1 VPVGRLFFSIEGDTS
16 RLQQSVREA
25 IAVAQDAGVKITR
38 AGQSFVAAFD
48 DALNPA
54 KRLTEQ
60 IQLLETVGRPASDI
74 LKVMGDQ
81 IRNASETARA
91 NGQAIDPLVQ
101 KYVDLAAGA
110 KTTGFS
116 IESLGKSLGD
126 FARDPVSAAKAGVS
140 GFLDT
145 LGPTAVGLAG
155 IASAAAAAGVAIFKL
170 AKDTAD
176 EAEQITNLSLRT
188 GIGVERIQSL
198 QKAAELMGVSGETV
212 VSAVSKI
219 NLELG
224 RFGTGGEF
232 TKGVTALG
240 ISLEDASG
248 KARPAVEL
256 LGELRDKLLEIED
269 PAERAQVATA
279 VLGRR
284 NQELAPLLLNSRENL
299 FELAKQLE
307 DTGAV
312 MDKVALDQAMKLDE
326 KLDLLSA
333 RFAKVKTMA
342 KAAAVETALAVSD
355 IFTGDFWKLLAENL
369 AKGAGMQSAAL
380 ASMQMRM
387 KETADAAAVAAAA
400 HEDAGRKAADAAGL
414 AKMKEEE
421 LYNERLKLL
430 SQGRENVDL
439 LVKLQEAQNAFN
451 AAIEKG
457 LGHREKEK
465 ALNSVLAIRDEIRA
479 REDQARA
486 YEKALD
492 AVRSLQQE
500 HYEAAKRLRQ
510 AEYEEEQKRIQ
521 DAAAARD
528 RLQDEIDKEM
538 AALDRVQ
545 PRDPLKDL
553 IPSDKDV
560 REAER
565 RYSEIARVTTDWG
578 RQTVSIGEE
587 MRRQISTA
595 VDDFGRKV
603 ADSIVHWKGLGS
615 AVKEFFSGLAEST
628 LRIFVERLFSP
639 LQKLLGGIV
648 DSIFGMGKAGAGSL
662 AGGAPLGLGLGGGIT
677 GALAGGVIGA
687 SVMGVASDNPSAR
700 GLGITGLGL
709 TGIAGATS
717 VATGMPLA
725 SAMGAMFTN
734 PWTAVIAGGVL
745 GTIALVKALRGK
757 NAWESGSP
765 EAKRDFGI
773 DLSQDQFKQFATGL
787 GLSEDQAYGIRK
799 DLQSSPLFLTT
810 VAGPLAQAQGTMG
823 QFLKSLEAVKTSW
836 GTFDFRKAFELG
848 QATGDWAE
856 LNRQLVEAFGSSQ
869 ALSKAL
875 PDFASKLA
883 AVSTAAS
890 SVDPAVKAMIDGFTG
905 LRQAIS
911 GMVPQAAT
919 MYETFLATGEITG
932 EFAAKVTELGGDLR
946 AFQEV
951 ADLSSINREFATLTD
966 HFRQTGEVLPELR
979 DLFVKFG
986 GDLSALDRA
995 AGLPGL
1001 KSSLGFVQQL
1011 SDELAQFLPE
1021 ESPLEKLM
1029 SGTMDQSVL
1038 DALAGAGISPEKL
1051 TQITGLLK
1059 MEKGWDEAVGQFRE
1073 TGKLA
1078 RGGLL
1083 EEALSRYGGSAG
1095 QTAVSR
1101 YGEGFNTITEQLLS
1115 GTKAAMDAA
1124 FRSERTGVL
1133 DVLKKAADD
1142 ITAQV
1147 SDITKPIEDQFTAV
1161 SANIRTAFQS
1171 AADAAIAELDRIL
1184 AKIDEIGKST
1194 SEMLDNIAGSETGT
1208 ATTEPGRSN
1217 LQEPVTIGGG
1227 RQATGPYIDLRGATI
1242 FGYDEFARRVA
1253 EAQTQNARRSGA
1265 LARRDRRSPLTCR
1278 YVAPPVSD
1286 DVRWL

>member
-1 VPVGRLFFSIEGDTS
+1 VPVGRLFFELSADTS

-38 AGQSFVAAFD
+38 AGQSFVAAFE

-54 KRLTEQ
+54 KKLTEQ
-60 IQLLETVGRPASDI
+60 IALLETVGRPASDI

-91 NGQAIDPLVQ
+91 NGQAIDPLVK

-110 KTTGFS
+110 KSTGFS

-140 GFLDT
+140 SFLDT

-155 IASAAAAAGVAIFKL
+155 IASAAAAAGAAVFKL

-188 GIGVERIQSL
+188 GIGAERLQAL

-248 KARPAVEL
+248 KAKPAVDL
-256 LGELRDKLLEIED
+256 LGELRARLLEIED

-284 NQELAPLLLNSRENL
+284 NQELIPLLLNSRENL

-307 DTGAV
+307 ESGAV
-312 MDKVALDQAMKLDE
+312 MDKVALDHAMKLDE

-333 RFAKVKTMA
+333 RFAKVKTIA
-342 KAAAVETALAVSD
+342 KEAAVETALAASD
-355 IFTGDFWKLLAENL
+355 LFTGDFWKLLAENL
-369 AKGAGMQSAAL
+369 AKGAGVQSAAL
-380 ASMQMRM
+380 ASMQMRI
-387 KETADAAAVAAAA
+387 KEAAEAATAAAGA
-400 HEDAGRKAADAAGL
+400 HEEAGKKAADAAGL

-430 SQGRENVDL
+430 SEGKENVDL

-457 LGHREKEK
+457 LSHREKEK
-465 ALNSVLAIRDEIRA
+465 ALNSVLAIREEIKA

-486 YEKALD
+486 LEKALD
-492 AVRSLQQE
+492 AATRLEHE
-500 HYEAAKRLRQ
+500 HYEAGERLRQKEFEEEQKRLRQ
-510 AEYEEEQKRIQ
+510 A
-521 DAAAARD
+521 AAESAK
-528 RLQDEIDKEM
+528 LQAEIEKGM
-538 AALDRVQ
+538 AALDKLK
-545 PRDPLKDL
+545 PRDSLEEL
-553 IPSDKDV
+553 IPSDRDV

-565 RYSEIARVTTDWG
+565 RYAQIARVTTDWG

-603 ADSIVHWKGLGS
+603 ADSVVHWKGPGS

-628 LRIFVERLFSP
+628 LRIFVERLFNP
-639 LQKLLGGIV
+639 LQKLLGSIV
-648 DSIFGMGKAGAGSL
+648 DSVFGMGKAGVGSM
-662 AGGAPLGLGLGGGIT
+662 AGGAPLGLGLGGGFA

-687 SVMGVASDNPSAR
+687 SVMGAASDNPYAR
-700 GLGITGLGL
+700 GLGATGLGL

-717 VATGMPLA
+717 LATGMPFA

-745 GTIALVKALRGK
+745 GTIALVRALRGK
-757 NAWESGSP
+757 DAWEAGSP
-765 EAKRDFGI
+765 EAKRDFGV
-773 DLSQDQFKQFATGL
+773 DLTKDQFRQFATGL
-787 GLSEDQAYGIRK
+787 GLSESQTYGIRK
-799 DLQSSPLFLTT
+799 DLMSSPLFLTT
-810 VAGPLAQAQGTMG
+810 VAGPLAQAQGTMD
-823 QFLKSLEAVKTSW
+823 QFLKSLESVKTSW

-848 QATGDWAE
+848 QSTGDWAE
-856 LNRQLVEAFGSSQ
+856 LNRQFVEAFGNSQ

-883 AVSTAAS
+883 AVSSAAS
-890 SVDPAVKAMIDGFTG
+890 SVDPAVKAMVDGFSG
-905 LRQAIS
+905 LKQAIS

-919 MYETFLATGEITG
+919 MYEAFLTTGEITD
-932 EFAAKVTELGGDLR
+932 EFADKITELGGDLA

-951 ADLSSINREFATLTD
+951 ADLSNINKQFAGLAD

-979 DLFVKFG
+979 NLFREFG

-995 AGLPGL
+995 AELPGL
-1001 KSSLGFVQQL
+1001 KSSLGFIGQL

-1021 ESPLEKLM
+1021 ETPLQKLM
-1029 SGTMDQSVL
+1029 SGTMDQSAV
-1038 DALAGAGISPEKL
+1038 DALTGAGIAPESL
-1051 TQITGLLK
+1051 TKITGLLK
-1059 MEKGWDEAVGQFRE
+1059 MEKGWDEALSQFRE

-1078 RGGLL
+1078 SGGLL

-1095 QTAVSR
+1095 QAAVSR

-1115 GTKAAMDAA
+1115 GTKAAMDAV

-1133 DVLKKAADD
+1133 DVLKAAAGD
-1142 ITAQV
+1142 ITKQV
-1147 SDITKPIEDQFTAV
+1147 SDITKPIEDQFTVV
-1161 SANIRTAFQS
+1161 SANIQAAFQS
-1171 AADAAIAELDRIL
+1171 AADAAIVELDRIL
-1184 AKIDEIGKST
+1184 AKIGEIEEST
-1194 SEMLDNIAGSETGT
+1194 SGMIDDITGSETG
-1208 ATTEPGRSN
+1208 AGTTVPDSDFREPAS
-1217 LQEPVTIGGG
+1217 GGEG
-1227 RQATGPYIDLRGATI
+1227 RQSTGPCIDLRGAVI

-1253 EAQTQNARRSGA
+1253 EAQAQNARRSGVLVPA
-1265 LARRDRRSPLTCR
+1265 
-1278 YVAPPVSD
+1278 
-1286 DVRWL
+1286 